1 MKKMTNLL
9 SNTEPGDV
17 SKKQLMT
24 IYGTEFQREITL
36 NNSQL
41 LSILIILI
49 DKTSTNQPAL
59 DKTHLLEPLD
69 ILKQP
74 IKLNLFQVS
83 METLTS
89 IKLTIEIHS
98 EKLMVK
104 IIKEQIH
111 TPLKNQL
118 LIISVIS
125 LTDSLLP
132 VKQDLL
138 PTVSDPQESYSDLS
152 TKVKM
157 VSLIQLIS
165 NTVSETSELKLEK
178 TNLNN

>member
-36 NNSQL
+36 NNSQS

-49 DKTSTNQPAL
+49 DKTSTNLLVL
-59 DKTHLLEPLD
+59 DKTHLLEPQD

-74 IKLNLFQVS
+74 IKLNLFLVS
-83 METLTS
+83 METLIL
-89 IKLTIEIHS
+89 IKLPIEIHS

-118 LIISVIS
+118 SIISVIS
-125 LTDSLLP
+125 QTDSSLP

-138 PTVSDPQESYSDLS
+138 PTDSDLQESYSDLS
-152 TKVKM
+152 TKIKM
-157 VSLIQLIS
+157 VSLTQLIS
-165 NTVSETSELKLEK
+165 STVSETSELKLEK
-178 TNLNN
+178 MNLNN

>member
-24 IYGTEFQREITL
+24 IYGTEFQREIIL
-36 NNSQL
+36 NNSQS

-49 DKTSTNQPAL
+49 DKTSINLLAL
-59 DKTHLLEPLD
+59 DKTHLLEPQD

-74 IKLNLFQVS
+74 IKLNLFLVS
-83 METLTS
+83 MEILIL
-89 IKLTIEIHS
+89 IKLPIEIHS

-118 LIISVIS
+118 SIISVIS
-125 LTDSLLP
+125 QTDSSLL

-138 PTVSDPQESYSDLS
+138 PTDSDLQESYSDPS
-152 TKVKM
+152 TKIKM
-157 VSLIQLIS
+157 VSLTQLIS
-165 NTVSETSELKLEK
+165 STVSETSELKLEK